1 MEDLILFSNIDLPL
15 AFADFKD
22 EVFGIFVQQ
31 IGIKS
36 IRKQSEIFIKNVAAD
51 PHFIGILRQVNKK
64 FPIFSGQGTKAL
76 PQP

>member
-22 EVFGIFVQQ
+22 EVFGIFVQE

-36 IRKQSEIFIKNVAAD
+36 IGKQPEIFIKNIAAD
-51 PHFIGILRQVNKK
+51 AHFIGILRQVNKELPT
-64 FPIFSGQGTKAL
+64 FGGQGTKAF
-76 PQP
+76 PS